1 MTTPVDAMAAERA
14 FDDVD
19 GLPAQVRL
27 DGLPEYP
34 RYAAEDFDRAFL
46 RFCIL
51 TGDEEAF
58 GDAQEA
64 QLVRDMSDF
73 PELTGFS
80 GSGADLVMP
89 EERALDFVAKVTGH
103 SHAWVASWNYRVALN
118 DVAAEARGDTGWF
131 LKTSAKAYDDAV
143 RYARRDMA
151 RTDGR
156 GDR

>member
-1 MTTPVDAMAAERA
+1 MTTLVDGMGRA

-64 QLVRDMSDF
+64 QLVRDTSDF
-73 PELTGFS
+73 PELAGFVS
-80 GSGADLVMP
+80 SGAEFVMP

-103 SHAWVASWNYRVALN
+103 SRAWIASWNYRVAVN
-118 DVAAEARGDTGWF
+118 DVAAEARGDTAWF
-131 LKTSAKAYDDAV
+131 LKWSAKAYDDAV
-143 RYARRDMA
+143 RYARRDKV
-151 RTDGR
+151 
-156 GDR
+156 GDDKEGI